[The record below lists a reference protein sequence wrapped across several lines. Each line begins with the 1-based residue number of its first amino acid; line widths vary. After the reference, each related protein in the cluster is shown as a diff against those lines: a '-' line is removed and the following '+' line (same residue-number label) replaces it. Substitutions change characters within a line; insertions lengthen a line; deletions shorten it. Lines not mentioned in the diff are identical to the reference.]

1 MDLNETPISGSF
13 QFDMYDAWVDPD
25 DFERF
30 YSVTPF
36 MLRHWNE
43 IPHRFGLFDLD
54 GRVRPQFYVYQM
66 LGRMR
71 GERLRAQ
78 STSPLIRA
86 AASRERGAYRLMA
99 VNYGEEDGGDRV
111 AGIRMSGIER
121 GLYRLEVFRIDDGAH
136 YDQARLIPTE
146 SRLTYALSEF
156 SIQVLLP
163 EDSVSLIQLTP
174 QKAD

>member
-1 MDLNETPISGSF
+1 
-13 QFDMYDAWVDPD
+13 
-25 DFERF
+25 
-30 YSVTPF
+30 
-36 MLRHWNE
+36 
-43 IPHRFGLFDLD
+43 
-54 GRVRPQFYVYQM
+54 
-66 LGRMR
+66 MR